1 MEQFAST
8 ITYLRRQVS
17 VCAVRA
23 VADSLFCRL
32 LQVGQQGAGAAAAAR
47 RRSFAMF
54 EEEKARK
61 ERAAHWL
68 LQTRGHQVLRRGQ
81 FMET

>member
-1 MEQFAST
+1 M
-8 ITYLRRQVS
+8 S